1 MKVLHVVRTTDPR
14 AGGFNSYIDSLRQ
27 GLTGSRTELDVE
39 GVFAGEQ
46 RARVLSLRAPPRF
59 WRRVRNKLASAE
71 LLHVHGIFG
80 WHVLLGVLAAWRARR
95 PYVLSLHGHL
105 QPAALRE
112 RALSKRLILALIGR
126 RILTRA
132 GAVLV
137 TAPAEAECLRAQ
149 APAANV
155 RELVPGLPLPE
166 HTPPP
171 AGNSPTLRVLYI
183 GRLHPHKGLP
193 LLLEALA
200 RLRAEG
206 MAASLAVAGG
216 GHAHHRRRVLGRIT
230 ELGLDE
236 AVSLLGHIDAA
247 ERDRRLADCDV
258 LALPSRSENFGF
270 VVAEAMA
277 AARPVIVSEGV
288 GLAPTVRA
296 WDCGTVIPVGD
307 AQALATALRTMT
319 DTEVRARQG
328 AQALAAARTC
338 FALTKMG
345 AEAEAIYREAVGPA
359 DTTTAKRA

>member
-14 AGGFNSYIDSLRQ
+14 AGGFNSYIESLRQ
-27 GLTGSRTELDVE
+27 ALAGSQTALDVE
-39 GVFAGEQ
+39 GVFPGEQ

-59 WRRVRNKLASAE
+59 WRRVGDKLSGAD

-126 RILTRA
+126 RILEGA
-132 GAVLV
+132 AAVLV
-137 TAPAEAECLRAQ
+137 TARSEAECLRAQ
-149 APAANV
+149 APDARV
-155 RELVPGLPLPE
+155 RQLVPGLRLPE
-166 HTPPP
+166 QAPPP
-171 AGNSPTLRVLYI
+171 AGDSSTLRVLYI

-200 RLRAEG
+200 RLRKEG
-206 MAASLAVAGG
+206 LAASLAVAGG
-216 GHAHHRRRVLGRIT
+216 GHAHHRRRVLQRIA

-236 AVSLLGHIDAA
+236 AVTLLGHIDAL
-247 ERDRRLADCDV
+247 ERDRRLADCDL

-270 VVAEAMA
+270 AVAEAMT

-296 WDCGTVIPVGD
+296 WNCGTVIPVGD

-319 DTEVRARQG
+319 DPQVRARQG
-328 AQALAAARTC
+328 AQALAAARAC
-338 FALTKMG
+338 FALKTMG
-345 AEAEAIYREAVGPA
+345 AEAETIYREAVESA
-359 DTTTAKRA
+359 DPETATRP

>member
-1 MKVLHVVRTTDPR
+1 MRTTDPR

-27 GLTGSRTELDVE
+27 GLAGSQTALEVE
-39 GVFAGEQ
+39 GVFSGEQ

-59 WRRVRNKLASAE
+59 WRRVRSELASAE

-80 WHVLLGVLAAWRARR
+80 WHVLLGVLAAWRTQR

-132 GAVLV
+132 AAVLV

-149 APAANV
+149 APAAKV
-155 RELVPGLPLPE
+155 RELVPGLPVPE
-166 HTPPP
+166 HAPPP
-171 AGNSPTLRVLYI
+171 ANDSPTLRVLYI

-193 LLLEALA
+193 LLLDALA
-200 RLRAEG
+200 QVRAEG
-206 MAASLAVAGG
+206 LDASLAVAGG
-216 GHAHHRRRVLGRIT
+216 GHAHHRRQALRHIA

-236 AVSLLGHIDAA
+236 AVTLVGHIDAA
-247 ERDRRLADCDV
+247 ERDRRLANCDV

-319 DTEVRARQG
+319 NPEVRARQG
-328 AQALAAARTC
+328 AQALAAARAR

-345 AEAEAIYREAVGPA
+345 TQAETIYREAIGPSQ
-359 DTTTAKRA
+359 TTAAETP